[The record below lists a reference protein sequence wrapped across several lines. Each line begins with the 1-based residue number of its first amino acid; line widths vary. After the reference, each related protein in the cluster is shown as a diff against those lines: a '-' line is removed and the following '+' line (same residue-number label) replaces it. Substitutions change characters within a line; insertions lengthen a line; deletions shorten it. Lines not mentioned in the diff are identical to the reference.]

1 MCLWRLVWC
10 VFMEGYMIFV
20 YGGLYDVFVEGCMVC
35 GCRVSLWKVVGY
47 AHAGL
52 YDVFI
57 EGCLVLVCCV
67 YAALYRLSCLN
78 TTQLCL
84 SSQILNVTSLFI
96 HKIIYVIVTHFMCF
110 F

>member
-1 MCLWRLVWC
+1 
-10 VFMEGYMIFV
+10 MIFV

-35 GCRVSLWKVVGY
+35 GCMVSLWKVVGY

-67 YAALYRLSCLN
+67 YAALYRLCYIVFVW
-78 TTQLCL
+78 
-84 SSQILNVTSLFI
+84 ILYGQSF
-96 HKIIYVIVTHFMCF
+96 KF
-110 F
+110 